1 MADLFEMIMRNCPK
15 CKIPMPSSTLR
26 VQEIERCE
34 ECNGT
39 FFDKGEL
46 DSIINLIE
54 IYRSVELDEL
64 DVSIENTERV
74 PYLCPSDS
82 SEMLRKEYPGAIL
95 DECSKCAGLWLDDG
109 EISSLN
115 ATAIHIKNNL
125 NLYLRLGE

>member
-1 MADLFEMIMRNCPK
+1 MRNCPK

-26 VQEIERCE
+26 VQEIERCIG
-34 ECNGT
+34 CNGT

-46 DSIINLIE
+46 GSIINLIE
-54 IYRSVELDEL
+54 IYRSVELDEDDISL
-64 DVSIENTERV
+64 KNTQRL
-74 PYLCPSDS
+74 PYCCPSDG

-125 NLYLRLGE
+125 NLYFRLGE